1 MNMFNGHIRT
11 DLVFPYPDVLTDEH
25 YEILEMI
32 QEPQKKLYEKFDPML
47 AEEKESYQPEHM
59 EAVKAMGGYGIMV
72 SPEYGGAGLN
82 NTQYARL
89 GEIMG
94 SKDLAIGI
102 VLGAHQSIGY
112 KGIVLFGTD
121 EQKQKYLPDLATG
134 KKLAAFALT
143 EPSAG
148 SDASSIQCRA
158 VLSPDGS
165 HYVLNGSKCW
175 ISNGGIADL
184 FTVFARTHV
193 KTDSGEVKDKVSAFI
208 VERAFGGVT
217 NGPPEKKMGIKASNT
232 AEVFFDNVKIP
243 ASNLLGKEGDG
254 FKVAMNILNSGRF
267 GMGAALTGSMKT
279 CIETA
284 VAHAKS
290 RKQFGDYLCNFGT
303 IQEKIAR
310 MAMAHYTTETLAY
323 LISGIMDR
331 GFTEFQLEAAIG
343 KIVASEAAWF
353 VSDEALQILG
363 GMGYVRAPGIE
374 KFVRDIRI
382 FRIFEGT
389 NEILRLFIAL
399 TGEFYS
405 LFLCVFTGARVTVF
419 VPIDYCY
426 YFTISLFHHFTS
438 QHFTI

>member
-1 MNMFNGHIRT
+1 MNMFNGSIRT
-11 DLVFPYPDVLTDEH
+11 DLIFPYPDVLTDEQH
-25 YEILEMI
+25 EILEMI
-32 QEPQKKLYEKFDPML
+32 KEPQYKLYEKFDPLL
-47 AEEKESYQPEHM
+47 AEEKEAYEEEHM

-72 SPEYGGAGLN
+72 PAEYGGAALN

-121 EQKQKYLPDLATG
+121 EQKERYLPELAAG
-134 KKLAAFALT
+134 KKLAAFCLT

-175 ISNGGIADL
+175 ISNGGTADV

-193 KTDSGEVKDKVSAFI
+193 KTESGELKDKVSAFI

-232 AEVFFDNVKIP
+232 AEVFFDNVKVP
-243 ASNLLGKEGDG
+243 KENLLGKEGEG
-254 FKVAMNILNSGRF
+254 FKVAMHILNSGRF

-284 VAHAKS
+284 VNHAKT

-310 MAMAHYTTETLAY
+310 MAMAHYTTESLAY

-331 GFTEFQLEAAIG
+331 GFTEFQLEAAVG
-343 KIVASEAAWF
+343 KIVASESAWF

-363 GMGYVRAPGIE
+363 GMGYVKSPGIE
-374 KFVRDIRI
+374 KFMRDIRI

-399 TGEFYS
+399 TGK
-405 LFLCVFTGARVTVF
+405 
-419 VPIDYCY
+419 
-426 YFTISLFHHFTS
+426 
-438 QHFTI
+438 

>member
-1 MNMFNGHIRT
+1 
-11 DLVFPYPDVLTDEH
+11 
-25 YEILEMI
+25 
-32 QEPQKKLYEKFDPML
+32 
-47 AEEKESYQPEHM
+47 
-59 EAVKAMGGYGIMV
+59 
-72 SPEYGGAGLN
+72 
-82 NTQYARL
+82 
-89 GEIMG
+89 MG

-112 KGIVLFGTD
+112 KGIVLFGTE
-121 EQKQKYLPDLATG
+121 EQKEKYLPDLAAG

-143 EPSAG
+143 EPSSG

-165 HYVLNGSKCW
+165 HYILNGSKCW
-175 ISNGGIADL
+175 ISNGGTADL

-232 AEVFFDNVKIP
+232 AEVFFDNVKVP
-243 ASNLLGKEGDG
+243 ASNLIGKEGDG

-331 GFTEFQLEAAIG
+331 GFTEFQLEAAVG
-343 KIVASEAAWF
+343 KIIASESAWF

-363 GMGYVRAPGIE
+363 GMGYVRSPGIE
-374 KFVRDIRI
+374 KFMRDIRI

-399 TGEFYS
+399 TGEFI
-405 LFLCVFTGARVTVF
+405 LFT
-419 VPIDYCY
+419 
-426 YFTISLFHHFTS
+426 H
-438 QHFTI
+438 